1 MKMSGKKPVTN
12 SEEDSD
18 GEEPVVVLDEEII
31 DRNVPVDRG
40 YAWIIL
46 AE

>member
-1 MKMSGKKPVTN
+1 MPGKKAVTN
-12 SEEDSD
+12 SEDSD
-18 GEEPVVVLDEEII
+18 GEEPVVGLDEEII

-46 AE
+46 AGR